1 MMDIQVKWDRK
12 EELLVNLD
20 LMRKVLGVVA
30 TGKTKSEL
38 DQVFKE
44 WLDYFKQQKYGY
56 GLYLEQE
63 DNQRGHAQGLLIGQ
77 GILFLAYV
85 GSAFTVGALRMLEDN
100 ANDERLEVLMCKS
113 MFYTGQAY
121 GTTHGT
127 EVQTTHWKQ
136 THAKG
141 AAATNAIFNKV
152 KERFFCAFAAHK
164 QTPHWQGKYP
174 SSVRKISMQAFK
186 DGNPFLNPN
195 NDEEMSENTLIEWA
209 KEYDKTGDA

>member
-20 LMRKVLGVVA
+20 LMRKVLGLVA

-38 DQVFKE
+38 DQIFKE
-44 WLDYFKQQKYGY
+44 WLDHFKQQKYGY

-63 DNQRGHAQGLLIGQ
+63 DNQRGYAEGLLIGQ

-141 AAATNAIFNKV
+141 AAATNAVFNKV
-152 KERFFCAFAAHK
+152 KERFLRAFAAYK
-164 QTPHWQGKYP
+164 QANQWKGY
-174 SSVRKISMQAFK
+174 SAAVRKISMQAFK
-186 DGNPFLNPN
+186 DGRPFLNPKDDELLS
-195 NDEEMSENTLIEWA
+195 NDTLIEWA
-209 KEYDKTGDA
+209 KEHDKTGGS